1 MLALAGWQEIR
12 RIGLEIGPMTSIDVI
27 ASALGDA
34 QPELGAMSSP
44 DGALTLLFC
53 DIEDAAEIGEEVGAE
68 RTSELLRDH
77 RAMVERVVQ
86 HHGGTVAKSHDDG
99 FMVTFDSAHA
109 ALRCAIDLQSSLAD
123 RTVPGGE
130 RGGGRPLLLRVG
142 LHTGFVITNDDELY
156 GRNVVLGA
164 RIAGCARGGEI
175 TVSSTL
181 KEYTETDPNFRFEE
195 RGEHRFKG
203 VLGEH
208 IVFAVVR

>member
-1 MLALAGWQEIR
+1 
-12 RIGLEIGPMTSIDVI
+12 MTSIDVI

-34 QPELGAMSSP
+34 QPELGQMSSP

-53 DIEDAAEIGEEVGAE
+53 DIEDAAEICEEVGAE
-68 RTSELLRDH
+68 RSSELLRDH
-77 RAMVERVVQ
+77 RAIVEQVVR

-99 FMVTFDSAHA
+99 FMVAFDSAHA
-109 ALRCAIDLQSSLAD
+109 GLRCAIDLQSSLAG
-123 RTVPGGE
+123 RTVPGGQ
-130 RGGGRPLLLRVG
+130 RPLRLRVG
-142 LHTGFVITNDDELY
+142 LHTGFVITSDEEMY

-164 RIAGCARGGEI
+164 RIASCARGGEI

-181 KEYTETDPNFRFEE
+181 KEYTETDPSFRFET

-208 IVFAVVR
+208 DVFAVLR

>member
-1 MLALAGWQEIR
+1 MLALRWCREIR
-12 RIGLEIGPMTSIDVI
+12 RIGLEVGPMTSIDVI

-34 QPELGAMSSP
+34 QPELGEMSSP

-53 DIEDAAEIGEEVGAE
+53 DLEDAAEIREELGAE
-68 RTSELLRDH
+68 RAAELLRDH
-77 RAMVERVVQ
+77 RTIVEQIVH

-99 FMVTFDSAHA
+99 FMVAFDSAHA
-109 ALRCAIDLQSSLAD
+109 ALRCALDLQSTLSE
-123 RTVPGGE
+123 RTVPGGARE
-130 RGGGRPLLLRVG
+130 LRLRVG
-142 LHTGFVITNDDELY
+142 LHTGFVITNDEEMY

-175 TVSSTL
+175 VVSSTL
-181 KEYTETDPNFRFEE
+181 KEYTESDPSFHFEE

-208 IVFAVVR
+208 HVFAVGR

>member
-1 MLALAGWQEIR
+1 LRCAGVHEIG
-12 RIGLEIGPMTSIDVI
+12 RIGLEVGQMTSIDVI

-34 QPELGAMSSP
+34 QPQLGEMSSP

-53 DIEDAAEIGEEVGAE
+53 DIEDAAGIREEVGGE
-68 RTSELLRDH
+68 RFSELLRDH
-77 RAMVERVVQ
+77 RTIVEQVVG

-99 FMVTFDSAHA
+99 FMVAFDSAHA

-123 RTVPGGE
+123 RTVPGGD
-130 RGGGRPLLLRVG
+130 RPLRLRVG
-142 LHTGFVITNDDELY
+142 LHTGFVIVTDEEMY

-208 IVFAVVR
+208 HVFAVVR

>member
-1 MLALAGWQEIR
+1 MRVCLR
-12 RIGLEIGPMTSIDVI
+12 REAERQIGRIELEIGAMTSIDVI
-27 ASALGDA
+27 ASALGDE
-34 QPELGAMSSP
+34 QPQLGQMSSP

-53 DIEDAAEIGEEVGAE
+53 DIEDAGEIREEVGEE
-68 RTSELLRDH
+68 RAQELLRDH
-77 RAMVERVVQ
+77 RTIVEQVVR

-99 FMVTFDSAHA
+99 FMVAFDSAHA

-130 RGGGRPLLLRVG
+130 RPLRLRVG
-142 LHTGFVITNDDELY
+142 LHTGFVILNEEEMY

-181 KEYTETDPNFRFEE
+181 KEYTESDPSFRFEE

-208 IVFAVVR
+208 NVFAVLH

>member
-1 MLALAGWQEIR
+1 VDVGQ
-12 RIGLEIGPMTSIDVI
+12 MTSIDVI

-34 QPELGAMSSP
+34 QPQLGEMSSP

-53 DIEDAAEIGEEVGAE
+53 DIEDAAEIREEVGAE
-68 RTSELLRDH
+68 RAAELLRDH
-77 RAMVERVVQ
+77 RAIVEQVVR
-86 HHGGTVAKSHDDG
+86 HHGGSVAKSHEDG
-99 FMVTFDSAHA
+99 FMVAFDSAHA

-123 RTVPGGE
+123 RTVPGGG
-130 RGGGRPLLLRVG
+130 RGGGRPIRLRVG
-142 LHTGFVITNDDELY
+142 LHTGFVIVGDEEMY

-175 TVSSTL
+175 TVSSAL
-181 KEYTETDPNFRFEE
+181 KEYTETDPSFRFEE

-208 IVFAVVR
+208 HVFTVIP

>member
-1 MLALAGWQEIR
+1 
-12 RIGLEIGPMTSIDVI
+12 MTSIDVI

-34 QPELGAMSSP
+34 QPELGQMSSP

-53 DIEDAAEIGEEVGAE
+53 DIEDAGEIREELGEERAQ
-68 RTSELLRDH
+68 ELLRDH
-77 RAMVERVVQ
+77 RVLVERIVA
-86 HHGGTVAKSHDDG
+86 HHGGTVAKVHDDG
-99 FMVTFDSAHA
+99 FMVAFDSAHA

-130 RGGGRPLLLRVG
+130 RPLRLRVG
-142 LHTGFVITNDDELY
+142 LHTGFVIVNGEEMY

-164 RIAGCARGGEI
+164 RVAGCARGGEI
-175 TVSSTL
+175 AVSSTL
-181 KEYTETDPNFRFEE
+181 KDYTESDPSFRFQE

-208 IVFAVVR
+208 HIFAVVR

>member
-1 MLALAGWQEIR
+1 LAAEA
-12 RIGLEIGPMTSIDVI
+12 MTSIDVI
-27 ASALGDA
+27 ALALGDA
-34 QPELGAMSSP
+34 QPEFGQMSSP

-53 DIEDAAEIGEEVGAE
+53 DIEDAAEIGAELGAE
-68 RTSELLRDH
+68 RFAELLSDH
-77 RAMVERVVQ
+77 RLIVERVVN
-86 HHGGTVAKSHDDG
+86 HHGGTVVRSHDDG
-99 FMVTFDSAHA
+99 FMVAFDSAHA
-109 ALRCAIDLQSSLAD
+109 ALRCAIDLQGSLAD

-130 RGGGRPLLLRVG
+130 RPLRLRIG
-142 LHTGFVITNDDELY
+142 LHTGFVIVGDEEMY

-181 KEYTETDPNFRFEE
+181 KEYTQNDPGFRFEE

-208 IVFAVVR
+208 HVFAVVR